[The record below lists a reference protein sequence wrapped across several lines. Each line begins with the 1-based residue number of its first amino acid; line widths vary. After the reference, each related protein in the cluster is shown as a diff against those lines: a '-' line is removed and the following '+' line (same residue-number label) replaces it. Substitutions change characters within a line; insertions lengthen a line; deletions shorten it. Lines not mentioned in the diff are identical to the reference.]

1 MKIIFWDWNGTLVND
16 APALWQSFN
25 DMVSGRGGSP
35 VSFERYREMYRHPIR
50 DMYEEAGIDLSEH
63 PFEAIASEWHDR
75 YEFLSRS
82 LQLHH
87 DVLDTLSALQRNGK
101 RQMVL
106 SALPH
111 DFLITQVQRF
121 GVGHYFEHV
130 RGVLDQLAHSKVGR
144 ARVLAAE
151 LGARDKEITVIGDSS
166 HDAEVARELNAECLL
181 IARGAE
187 SRKRLERHGYRV
199 FEDFSEVAK
208 LLPAV

>member
-25 DMVSGRGGSP
+25 DMVQGRGGSP

-50 DMYEEAGIDLSEH
+50 DMYEEVGIDLVQH
-63 PFEAIASEWHDR
+63 PFEAIAAEWHDR
-75 YEFLSRS
+75 YDFLSRS
-82 LQLHH
+82 LELHH
-87 DVLDTLSALQRNGK
+87 DVVDTLIALQRDGR

-111 DFLITQVQRF
+111 DFLLTQVERF
-121 GVGHYFEHV
+121 GIGQYFEHV
-130 RGVLDQLAHSKVGR
+130 RGIPDQLAHSKVGP
-144 ARVLAAE
+144 ARVLASD
-151 LGARDKEITVIGDSS
+151 LGASGENITVIGDSS

-187 SRKRLERHGYRV
+187 SRTKLERHGYRV
-199 FEDFSEVAK
+199 FEDFSEIAD
-208 LLPAV
+208 LLPTI

>member
-25 DMVSGRGGSP
+25 DMVQGRGGSP

-50 DMYEEAGIDLSEH
+50 DMYEEVGIDLVQH
-63 PFEAIASEWHDR
+63 PFEAIAAEWHDR
-75 YEFLSRS
+75 YDFLSRS
-82 LQLHH
+82 LELHH
-87 DVLDTLSALQRNGK
+87 DVVDTLIALQRDGR

-111 DFLITQVQRF
+111 DFLLTQVERF
-121 GVGHYFEHV
+121 GIGQYFEHV
-130 RGVLDQLAHSKVGR
+130 RGIPDQLA
-144 ARVLAAE
+144 
-151 LGARDKEITVIGDSS
+151 TVIGDSS

-187 SRKRLERHGYRV
+187 SRTKLERHGYRV
-199 FEDFSEVAK
+199 FEDFSEIAA
-208 LLPAV
+208 LLPTI